1 MATKS
6 TIINGDSTLA
16 NGNGPLSNSISTE
29 HGEVKTSSEPIPIAI
44 IGMACRTPG
53 KVSSPEDLWVL
64 CSQQRSGWSKVPR
77 SRFNHEAFYHP
88 NPSKAGCMNPQG
100 AHFLQDDISHF
111 DNSFF
116 RITDKEAS
124 SIDPQQ
130 RILLECAYE
139 AIENA
144 SVSLDTLAGKD
155 VGVFAAQSFSEYA
168 VQLFRDPETIPMF
181 KATGCSDALMSNRIS
196 YAFDLRGPSMTVDT
210 ACSSSLTALHLAC
223 QSLRAGDSTMAIAG
237 GCHVNLT
244 PDDFISF
251 SMSK

>member
-1 MATKS
+1 MAARS
-6 TIINGDSTLA
+6 AIINDDSTLT
-16 NGNGPLSNSISTE
+16 NGNGPLSNSIGKE
-29 HGEVKTSSEPIPIAI
+29 HRGVKTNPEPTPIAI

-53 KVSSPEDLWVL
+53 KVSSPEDLWEL
-64 CSQQRSGWSKVPR
+64 CSQRRSGWSKVPR

-100 AHFLQDDISHF
+100 AHFLQNDLSHF
-111 DNSFF
+111 DSSFF

-130 RILLECAYE
+130 RIMLECAYE
-139 AIENA
+139 AIEN
-144 SVSLDTLAGKD
+144 
-155 VGVFAAQSFSEYA
+155 
-168 VQLFRDPETIPMF
+168 
-181 KATGCSDALMSNRIS
+181 
-196 YAFDLRGPSMTVDT
+196 
-210 ACSSSLTALHLAC
+210 ALHLAC
-223 QSLRAGDSTMAIAG
+223 QSLRAGESSMAIAG